1 MARNVTEIQ
10 RRLIAL
16 GYLAP
21 KDELDRPNDDG
32 RLGERTI
39 AAYNRWRASKGGGPV
54 PNASV
59 TQLNIDLF
67 PEEQPGAKP
76 RLTPNPLVQA
86 IGLFALKLAL
96 QRITKGQFPML
107 TTMDKAWVAGVVA
120 FVCNYI
126 VNHFF
131 HITIDDGTQGLIVNL
146 LVTFVVP
153 MVAVWAVPNKPKPA

>member
-1 MARNVTEIQ
+1 MRNVTEIQ

-16 GYLAP
+16 GFLAP
-21 KDELDRPNDDG
+21 GEDDG
-32 RLGERTI
+32 RFGQKSLD
-39 AAYNRWRASKGGGPV
+39 AYNHWRASKGAPPV
-54 PNASV
+54 NAASL

-67 PEEQPGAKP
+67 PEEQPSAKP
-76 RLTPNPLVQA
+76 RLSPNPVVQA
-86 IGLFALKLAL
+86 IGLFALKLAF

-107 TTMDKAWVAGVVA
+107 TTIDKAWVAGVVA

>member
-1 MARNVTEIQ
+1 MRNVTEIQ
-10 RRLIAL
+10 QRLQAL

-21 KDELDRPNDDG
+21 GEDDG
-32 RLGERTI
+32 KFGAKSLD
-39 AAYNRWRASKGGGPV
+39 AYNHWRASKGAPPV
-54 PNASV
+54 NAASMS
-59 TQLNIDLF
+59 QLNQDLF

-76 RLTPNPLVQA
+76 RLTPNPVVQA

-107 TTMDKAWVAGVVA
+107 TNMDKAWVAGVVA

-131 HITIDDGTQGLIVNL
+131 HITIDDGTQGIIVNL
-146 LVTFVVP
+146 LATFVLP
-153 MVAVWAVPNKPKPA
+153 AAAVWIVPNKPKTA